1 MPAFVSMGE
10 MGPILRLGLQDVLGR
25 DRITV
30 VADPDE
36 ADVALIN
43 LDSGMCR
50 EHAAVLLARFPG
62 LTVIA
67 CSARRPA
74 MVVLRAGMRGGER
87 PLTAAALRATISAS
101 VARRLV

>member
-30 VADPDE
+30 VADPDD

-43 LDSGMCR
+43 LDSRTCR
-50 EHAAVLLARFPG
+50 EHAAVLLARYPG

-67 CSARRPA
+67 CSARRPS
-74 MVVLRAGMRGGER
+74 MVVLRPGMRGGER

-101 VARRLV
+101 AARRPV